1 MEDIRELEL
10 RAILAASNDNIVITD
25 GQGVVLRASP
35 SCLAI
40 YGEAADKLIGMN
52 VEELEQRN
60 IFSPSVTKKVLAEKK
75 EVQLMQYTS
84 TGRVVMA
91 TALPVC
97 NDEGEIIRVISFS
110 HDLTEIQQLKEDY
123 EELRTKMAY
132 YQSEIKELRQKD
144 DSFRGTVM
152 RSKELRQIWQLIQ
165 RVAKSDAT
173 VVFLGESGVGKNVFA
188 RAIHEGSRRQNEV
201 FIEVNCSAIPESL
214 FESEMFGYE
223 RGAFTGAN
231 KEGKPGLIETANEG
245 TLFLDEVGELPLA
258 LQSKLLKVIQEKKVT
273 RIGGTQQKNI
283 DFRIVAST
291 NRDLEQMVK
300 EGKFRRDL
308 FYRLNVIP
316 IHIPPLRERK
326 DDIIHLCNFYL
337 KKFNEKYESN
347 KVFHVT
353 TINELLAY
361 DWPGNVRE
369 LENLIERL
377 VVATESVVIYSSS
390 LPFYSATNSNSALT
404 EQESALEEME
414 EKRSS
419 LREALEEVEIRWLKR
434 AARQYKTTY
443 EMASYLGISQSSV
456 VRKLNKY
463 RINS

>member
-40 YGEAADKLIGMN
+40 YGEEAAQLIG
-52 VEELEQRN
+52 VTVDELERRN
-60 IFSPSVTKKVLAEKK
+60 IFSPSVTKKVLQERK

-84 TGRVVMA
+84 TGRIVMA
-91 TALPVC
+91 TALPVF
-97 NDEGEIIRVISFS
+97 NDAGEMIRVISFS
-110 HDLTEIQQLKEDY
+110 HDLTEIQHLKEDY

-132 YQSEIKELRQKD
+132 YQSEIKELREKEY
-144 DSFRGTVM
+144 SFGETVM
-152 RSKELRQIWQLIQ
+152 QSKEIRQIWQLIQ
-165 RVAKSDAT
+165 RVANSDAT
-173 VVFLGESGVGKNVFA
+173 VVLLGESGVGKNVFA
-188 RAIHEGSRRQNEV
+188 RAVHEGSRRQDEV
-201 FIEVNCSAIPESL
+201 FIEVNCGAIPESL

-223 RGAFTGAN
+223 SGAFTGAS
-231 KEGKPGLIETANEG
+231 KEGKAGLIETANGG

-258 LQSKLLKVIQEKKVT
+258 LQAKLLKVIQEKRVT
-273 RIGGTQQKNI
+273 RIGGTQPKNI
-283 DFRIVAST
+283 DFRIIAST
-291 NRDLEQMVK
+291 NRDLEEMVK

-316 IHIPPLRERK
+316 ISVPPLRERT
-326 DDIIHLCNFYL
+326 DDVLSLCDFYL

-347 KVFHVT
+347 KVLHVT

-361 DWPGNVRE
+361 EWPGNVRE

-377 VVATESVVIYSSS
+377 VVTAESRVIYPQS
-390 LPFYSATNSNSALT
+390 LPFYAAVNSQTAEHEGT
-404 EQESALEEME
+404 MEEMT
-414 EKRSS
+414 EKGAS

-443 EMASYLGISQSSV
+443 EMANYLGISQSSV

-463 RINS
+463 QINS

>member
-377 VVATESVVIYSSS
+377 VVATESVVIYPSS

>member
-25 GQGVVLRASP
+25 GDGVVLRASP
-35 SCLAI
+35 SCLSI
-40 YGEAADKLIGMN
+40 YGEAANKLIGVN
-52 VEELEQRN
+52 VEELEQKN
-60 IFSPSVTKKVLAEKK
+60 IFSPSVTKKVLQEKK

-84 TGRVVMA
+84 TGRIVMA
-91 TALPVC
+91 TALPVF
-97 NDEGEIIRVISFS
+97 NDEGEIVRVISFS
-110 HDLTEIQQLKEDY
+110 HDLTEIQHLKEDY
-123 EELRTKMAY
+123 EELRMKMAY
-132 YQSEIKELRQKD
+132 YQSEIKELREKEEY
-144 DSFRGTVM
+144 FGETVM
-152 RSKELRQIWQLIQ
+152 KSKEIRQIWQLIQ

-188 RAIHEGSRRQNEV
+188 RAVHEGSRRQDEV

-231 KEGKPGLIETANEG
+231 REGKAGLIETANGG

-258 LQSKLLKVIQEKKVT
+258 LQVKLLKVIQEKRVT
-273 RIGGTQQKNI
+273 RIGGTEPKTI
-283 DFRIVAST
+283 DFRIIAST

-316 IHIPPLRERK
+316 INIPSLRERK
-326 DDIIHLCNFYL
+326 EDVLSLCNFYL

-347 KVFHVT
+347 KIFHVT

-361 DWPGNVRE
+361 EWPGNVRE

-377 VVATESVVIYSSS
+377 VVTTENRMIYPQA
-390 LPFYSATNSNSALT
+390 LPFYLGVNPHPLEHEGT
-404 EQESALEEME
+404 LEEME
-414 EKRSS
+414 ETGAS
-419 LREALEEVEIRWLKR
+419 LRKAIEEVEIRWLRR

-443 EMASYLGISQSSV
+443 EMADYLGISQSSV

-463 RINS
+463 QINS